1 MVQRHRHL
9 VEHTGHLSSF
19 VQSLDDEAGAQST
32 STPVG
37 RGNHK
42 RPLLRIAPTRHIH
55 GLRVE
60 QGFAAKQSHMSLP
73 RVVSHGHG
81 AVAAQVHAAAI
92 GQARVADRRAFVDP
106 TADLADDPLADV
118 HQLGVVAEADIGQ
131 LDLAGHLDEHPARA
145 IDHDVGDVVAGQQR
159 LQRAVAEYVVADVVE
174 QFLLLGDRHH
184 HRLQRDDVADDVA
197 DFLARRLDVEL
208 GELAEVDGLD
218 QRREDRRL
226 DGYPGAS
233 GAYYIASAADEI
245 IVNPSSLV
253 GSIGVIMP
261 NYGVNGLMQKLGVED
276 RTMTSGE
283 NKAILSMT
291 QPVDPAQKAH
301 VQGVLDNVHDHFI
314 NAVKQGRGKKLKSN
328 DPAIFSGLFW
338 TGEQAVKLG
347 IADRVG
353 SLNTLKRE
361 LKTDKAVNYTIE
373 YSPFDSV
380 LGRMGSSIGQG
391 FASSLSQQVQSE
403 NQTKLQ

>member
-1 MVQRHRHL
+1 MSDWPPKPENEIQNTQHNSQNITGKEWHILEKAVLASVEEQRRTRRWGIFFKFLTFAYILFIL
-9 VEHTGHLSSF
+9 VLLAKSC
-19 VQSLDDEAGAQST
+19 ST
-32 STPVG
+32 STTDPTVTTSS
-37 RGNHK
+37 H
-42 RPLLRIAPTRHIH
+42 IAVVDIIGTI
-55 GLRVE
+55 
-60 QGFAAKQSHMSLP
+60 AADKQSVNSTDTVKALKKAFENKQSKA
-73 RVVSHGHG
+73 VVLNINSPGGSPVQSDEIWQEIQYLKKAH
-81 AVAAQVHAAAI
+81 VDKKLYAI
-92 GQARVADRRAFVDP
+92 
-106 TADLADDPLADV
+106 
-118 HQLGVVAEADIGQ
+118 IG
-131 LDLAGHLDEHPARA
+131 DT
-145 IDHDVGDVVAGQQR
+145 
-159 LQRAVAEYVVADVVE
+159 
-174 QFLLLGDRHH
+174 
-184 HRLQRDDVADDVA
+184 
-197 DFLARRLDVEL
+197 
-208 GELAEVDGLD
+208 
-218 QRREDRRL
+218 
-226 DGYPGAS
+226 GAS

-347 IADRVG
+347 IADRTG
-353 SLNTLKRE
+353 SLNSLKRE
-361 LKTDKAVNYTIE
+361 LKLEKAVNYTIE
-373 YSPFDSV
+373 YNPFDSV

-391 FASSLSQQVQSE
+391 FASSISQQVQSE
-403 NQTKLQ
+403 QTTKLQ

>member
-1 MVQRHRHL
+1 MSDWPPKPENDIQNTQQNSQNITGKEWHILEKAVLASVEEQRRTRRWGIFFKFLTFAYILFIL
-9 VEHTGHLSSF
+9 VLLAKSC
-19 VQSLDDEAGAQST
+19 ST
-32 STPVG
+32 STTDPTVTTSS
-37 RGNHK
+37 H
-42 RPLLRIAPTRHIH
+42 IAVVDIIGTI
-55 GLRVE
+55 
-60 QGFAAKQSHMSLP
+60 AADKQSVNSTDTVKALKKAFENKQSKA
-73 RVVSHGHG
+73 VVLNINSPGGSPVQSDEIWQEIQYLKKAH
-81 AVAAQVHAAAI
+81 VDKKLYAI
-92 GQARVADRRAFVDP
+92 
-106 TADLADDPLADV
+106 
-118 HQLGVVAEADIGQ
+118 IG
-131 LDLAGHLDEHPARA
+131 DT
-145 IDHDVGDVVAGQQR
+145 
-159 LQRAVAEYVVADVVE
+159 
-174 QFLLLGDRHH
+174 
-184 HRLQRDDVADDVA
+184 
-197 DFLARRLDVEL
+197 
-208 GELAEVDGLD
+208 
-218 QRREDRRL
+218 
-226 DGYPGAS
+226 GAS

-347 IADRVG
+347 IADRTG
-353 SLNTLKRE
+353 SLNSLKRE
-361 LKTDKAVNYTIE
+361 LKLEKAVNYTIE
-373 YSPFDSV
+373 YNPFDSV

-391 FASSLSQQVQSE
+391 FASSISQQVQSE
-403 NQTKLQ
+403 QTTKLQ